1 MSGQR
6 EVCPS
11 QFKPHL
17 IDLEI
22 EEIKERGA
30 YPFQG
35 VNRCGEGRNSFVAG
49 FLPLVAP
56 M

>member
-22 EEIKERGA
+22 EEIKERGLTLSR
-30 YPFQG
+30 
-35 VNRCGEGRNSFVAG
+35 V
-49 FLPLVAP
+49 
-56 M
+56 